1 MTNAKREFRGADS
14 FAAEQLTRDAISPFL
29 NSRGYTVLDDERL
42 KTGTAV
48 QQFVT
53 VRAPGGQV
61 IKMRVRLCWRRGGRK
76 LREKQYSAAQLAVRP
91 RPQGFDATLEYLAE
105 RDRLHNVT
113 HNLILQRDG
122 DAIIY
127 AALLSVTDLGPI
139 WKRQREV
146 SDELLRAGRLGTM
159 KKNHSEN
166 GSSPTIWLQDD
177 RAPDAHLV
185 ADALWQWPGVIDIAK
200 IQPQALAPAVLMPID
215 DTYDDCPAPDYSAL
229 GRDGAER
236 VEVKRSLVRRD
247 PRVRQAVLKR
257 ASACERA
264 GCGEKR
270 NFPGFLDVHH
280 ILGVETSDRVHN
292 CVALCPNCHREA
304 HYSPHAAELNAEL
317 LDYAT
322 QFLGMDGAAGAS

>member
-29 NSRGYTVLDDERL
+29 NSRGYAVLDDERL

-48 QQFVT
+48 QQFIT
-53 VRAPGGQV
+53 VRTPGGQV

-76 LREKQYSAAQLAVRP
+76 RSENEYSAAQLAVRP
-91 RPQGFDATLEYLAE
+91 KPQGWNATLEHLAE
-105 RDRLHNVT
+105 RDRLHDVT

-127 AALLSVTDLGPI
+127 AALLKVTDLGPI
-139 WKRQREV
+139 WMRQREV

-159 KKNHSEN
+159 KKNHAEN

-177 RAPDAHLV
+177 RSPEAHLV

-200 IQPQALAPAVLMPID
+200 IPPQAPAVPIPID

-270 NFPGFLDVHH
+270 DYPGFLDVHH
-280 ILGVETSDRVHN
+280 ILGVEKSDRVHN

-304 HYSPHAAELNAEL
+304 HYAPNAKELNAEL
-317 LDYAT
+317 LAYAM
-322 QFLGMDGAAGAS
+322 QYQGDVA